1 MAFRDNEK
9 QIENLTSSSTF
20 YDWYNKFN
28 DEAVAKL
35 NMQKVFTGL
44 SGDGIDVFIGTTLGT
59 AGGDVTA
66 GDMRV
71 ALSGNVTKG
80 ITFNNVT
87 INGTLVATNIEGA
100 SSIKFS
106 CITGTTFSGATT
118 GFTFG
123 RAVRV
128 IRDNTSD
135 GEGSGSTLGHRLGIT
150 LARGTNTTEA
160 EAIGIVGSVGAN
172 FVNVITQGKIQGP
185 WNFGGVSAGLT
196 SACVYFLDPT
206 HRGIITKTEPT
217 STGLVSKPMIV
228 GVTGDTGIVVN
239 YRGQELGLTG
249 ASGAAATSLVSI
261 IDVGTAVNGTDLNVG
276 IGRVVSRK
284 SDNQTDITGTFGG
297 GRKIYN
303 GVYLASGDDPYTNSG
318 DHSSTNKEALS
329 TEIIG
334 VITGF
339 PAGVGGQLIEVTSIG
354 IFTPASSSW
363 LSGEDSASPV
373 FLAVSNSKGTASTL
387 GLLNDRAGSTVIG
400 YRMSDTQIYCDIKQ
414 SGGGGGGP
422 VTLAS
427 TTSTEQSK
435 NALMNGSYRIW
446 QRGTSFVGA
455 TSGNGFYFA
464 DRWATMNGITS
475 TNGNAKGSLTIS
487 RSTFTR
493 GQTGVAG
500 SPKYY
505 ATIANGMTG
514 LSVGAND
521 YYHVENRID
530 DSTVFMGNNVNV
542 SFYAKSSVTGTTV
555 ATQFKQYFSG
565 SETGDKEITNIG
577 TATLTNYWQEYTQA
591 FIVPGL
597 SSGYTVTDKDDY
609 AALAFDIRA
618 HESKTL
624 DLAQV
629 RLYVGTDSFPDI
641 ENERVL
647 LNECSEF
654 YQKSYDPEVV
664 PRTKTMQTNFLP
676 DTSAVVFDIN
686 DKRRKYIDFPI
697 KMKRTPTITVY
708 SPTDG
713 YTGDALNIS
722 ATNRAESLPLRQAA
736 GTQKTLLGQKLVRSG
751 IVGAPTLSTDTTSSN
766 TGFILNIKHGSVF
779 NDQIGLHYVADGD
792 SNINFKRVT

>member
-9 QIENLTSSSTF
+9 QIENLTSGNNF
-20 YDWYNKFN
+20 FDWYSKFN
-28 DEAVAKL
+28 DEVIAKL
-35 NMQKVFTGL
+35 NMQNIFTGV
-44 SGDGIDVFIGTTLGT
+44 SGDGIDVLIGTTSVT
-59 AGGDVTA
+59 AGGAITA

-71 ALSGNVTKG
+71 SLSGNVTKG

-87 INGTLVATNIEGA
+87 INGTLTAINVEGA
-100 SSIKFS
+100 SSIKFLCS
-106 CITGTTFSGATT
+106 TDSANGTA

-123 RAVRV
+123 RTVRM
-128 IRDNTSD
+128 DTNPYE
-135 GEGSGSTLGHRLGIT
+135 GGGSGGTLGHRLGIT

-160 EAIGIVGSVGAN
+160 EAIGVVGVVEGNS
-172 FVNVITQGKIQGP
+172 VNVVTQGKIQGP
-185 WNFGGVSAGLT
+185 WKFGGVSGGLT
-196 SACVYFLDPT
+196 YGCVFFLDPAK
-206 HRGIITKTEPT
+206 RGILTKTEPST
-217 STGLVSKPMIV
+217 TGLVSKPMIV

-284 SDNQTDITGTFGG
+284 GDNQTDINGTFGG

-318 DHSSTNKEALS
+318 NHTSGKDAYS

-354 IFTPASSSW
+354 ILTPAASSW
-363 LSGEDSASPV
+363 SSGADSASPV
-373 FLAVSNSKGTASTL
+373 FLAVSNDKSTSSTL

-414 SGGGGGGP
+414 SAGGGGVP
-422 VTLAS
+422 STLSS
-427 TTSTEQSK
+427 TATAEQSK
-435 NALMNGSYRIW
+435 NILVNGSYRIW

-475 TNGNAKGSLTIS
+475 TNGNAGGTLAIS

-505 ATIANGMTG
+505 ATFTTGLTG
-514 LSVGAND
+514 LSAGSND
-521 YYHVENRID
+521 YYHVEHRID

-542 SFYAKSSVTGTTV
+542 SFYAKSSVSGTTL
-555 ATQFKQYFSG
+555 ATQYKQYFNG
-565 SETGDKEITNIG
+565 SETGGKEITSLG
-577 TATLTNYWQEYTQA
+577 TATLTDYWQEYTQS
-591 FIVPGL
+591 FLVPGL
-597 SSGYTVTDKDDY
+597 SSGYTITDKDDY
-609 AALAFDIRA
+609 AALAFDLRPHA
-618 HESKTL
+618 SKTL

-629 RLYVGTDSFPDI
+629 RMYVGTDSFPDV
-641 ENERVL
+641 ENERVM
-647 LNECSEF
+647 LNSCSEF
-654 YQKSYDPEVV
+654 YQKSYDPEVT
-664 PRTKTMQTNFLP
+664 PRTRTMYNNFLP
-676 DTSAVVFDIN
+676 DTSTVVFDIN
-686 DKRRKYIDFPI
+686 DKRRKYIEFPVTMRRSPNVI
-697 KMKRTPTITVY
+697 IY

-713 YTGDALNIS
+713 YTGDALNVS
-722 ATNRAESLPLRQAA
+722 ATNRAESLPLRQSS
-736 GTQKTLLGQKLVRSG
+736 GTSKTLLGQKLIRSG
-751 IVGAPTLSTDTTSSN
+751 IAGAPSLSVNNTSSYS
-766 TGFILNIKHGSVF
+766 GFILNILYGSVF
-779 NDQIGLHYVADGD
+779 ADQLSLHYVADGD